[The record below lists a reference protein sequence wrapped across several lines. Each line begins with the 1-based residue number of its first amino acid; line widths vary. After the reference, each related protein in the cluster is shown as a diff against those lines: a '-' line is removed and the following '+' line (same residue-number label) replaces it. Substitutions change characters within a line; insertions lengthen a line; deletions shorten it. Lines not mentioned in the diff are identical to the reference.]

1 VVLIERL
8 EWVKKKIFKKER
20 EEDENGV
27 QRMATRYRTV
37 AVQKRRESC
46 RSCGYC
52 RDGTR
57 PGVVLKART
66 EKEKM
71 FSVCSQMKQQEVESK
86 AQAEAL
92 A

>member
-1 VVLIERL
+1 
-8 EWVKKKIFKKER
+8 
-20 EEDENGV
+20 
-27 QRMATRYRTV
+27 MAIRYRTV
-37 AVQKRRESC
+37 AVQKRESC

-52 RDGTR
+52 GDGT
-57 PGVVLKART
+57 GLVVVLKGRK

-71 FSVCSQMKQQEVESK
+71 FSACSQMKQQEVESK